1 MINQTV
7 LLTIFGIT
15 LVLGL
20 FTHLV
25 QSEKIIG
32 FMKWFTDSKQGKD
45 TTSNQNIDVNTR
57 QSRLKMIGI
66 AITLFLVVLGIV
78 IGVYAVTD
86 KINMGENPVQW
97 AMLIISMVA
106 ILVIYWLAY
115 NKSSKNLTT
124 NVTEIN
130 EIVGR
135 NTVISEVN

>member
-20 FTHLV
+20 FTYFV
-25 QSEKIIG
+25 QSGTVIE
-32 FMKWFTDSKQGKD
+32 FMKSFTDSKQGKD
-45 TTSNQNIDVNTR
+45 ATSNQNIDVNAR
-57 QSRLKMIGI
+57 QSRLQMIGI

-106 ILVIYWLAY
+106 ILVIYWFAY
-115 NKSSKNLTT
+115 YNESSK
-124 NVTEIN
+124 
-130 EIVGR
+130 
-135 NTVISEVN
+135 ISPPI

>member
-1 MINQTV
+1 MIV
-7 LLTIFGIT
+7 
-15 LVLGL
+15 
-20 FTHLV
+20 
-25 QSEKIIG
+25 
-32 FMKWFTDSKQGKD
+32 
-45 TTSNQNIDVNTR
+45 
-57 QSRLKMIGI
+57 I

-78 IGVYAVTD
+78 IGVYSVTD